1 MEGRMRQPRIKPP
14 SEASLERRLERGD
27 VFSVG
32 CPSRE
37 VMRHVTSSWGVLALI
52 ALQAGTHRF
61 SDLRRKISGVSERM
75 LAQTLT
81 ALAHEGLV
89 ERNALPVV
97 PPHVEYTLTP
107 LGRQAARRVATL
119 ANWIEDNLGPIL
131 AARGAS
137 ERAQRQAAARLPASA
152 TPLGRGRIHRV

>member
-1 MEGRMRQPRIKPP
+1 MRQARIAKPRA
-14 SEASLERRLERGD
+14 ASLETRLERGD

-61 SDLRRKISGVSERM
+61 SDLRRKIGGVSERM
-75 LAQTLT
+75 LAQTLS
-81 ALAHEGLV
+81 ALAREGLV

-107 LGRQAARRVATL
+107 LGRQAARRVTTL
-119 ANWIEDNLGPIL
+119 ANWIEDNLGTIL
-131 AARGAS
+131 AAREVNDS
-137 ERAQRQAAARLPASA
+137 DQADAMTRLPASSVA
-152 TPLGRGRIHRV
+152 MGRGRVHRL

>member
-1 MEGRMRQPRIKPP
+1 MRKAPTRRPRD
-14 SEASLERRLERGD
+14 ASLERRLERGD

-37 VMRHVTSSWGVLALI
+37 VMRHVTSSWGVLSLI

-119 ANWIEDNLGPIL
+119 ANWIEENLEPIL

-137 ERAQRQAAARLPASA
+137 ERAQRQAEARLPASA
-152 TPLGRGRIHRV
+152 TPVGRGRIHRL